1 MKETSKQIRQDYK
14 QDYKQ
19 DYCSLCGRI
28 INKKEPAVVGGD
40 GTVYIC
46 SDCLDDLKTVKFS
59 TREKNVEETKSFP
72 TPHKIYEFLN
82 QYVIGQE
89 SAKKTLSVAVYNHY
103 KRLFSKYNKNEVELE
118 KSNIILLGPSG
129 SGKTLLC
136 KTIARMLDVP
146 FVIADATSVTESG
159 YVGEDV
165 ESILSKL
172 LQASDYNIERAEQGI
187 VFIDE
192 IDKIGTKR
200 GSANITRD
208 VSGEGVQQ
216 ALLKMIE
223 GTIVN
228 CPPNGGR
235 IHPEQKLVP
244 IDTTNILF
252 ICSGAFVGIE
262 QEVEKRHNKHAVGFI
277 SGRTNEDNN
286 KDPLNDINA
295 TDLRAFGLIPE
306 LIGRLPIIAHTT
318 ELSKEQLYQVL
329 TEPKNAIIKQYKTLL
344 NIDNKE
350 LEFDKNALKYIVEL
364 AIKSEVGARGLRGIL
379 EKVMEQ
385 YMFDAPDTDIEKITV
400 TKKNIKKILEAA

>member
-1 MKETSKQIRQDYK
+1 MNNDLSQNIC
-14 QDYKQ
+14 
-19 DYCSLCGRI
+19 CSFCKRELTI
-28 INKKEPAVVGGD
+28 ADNYVIGGD
-40 GTVYIC
+40 GKTYIC
-46 SDCLDDLKTVKFS
+46 NDCIDDIKKIDFS
-59 TREKNVEETKSFP
+59 TLALNNERVERTFP
-72 TPHKIYEFLN
+72 TPHEIYEHLN
-82 QYVIGQE
+82 NYVIGQE
-89 SAKKTLSVAVYNHY
+89 SAKRKLSVAVYNHY
-103 KRLFSKYNKNEVELE
+103 KRLYSNYNHNDCELE

-172 LQASDYNIERAEQGI
+172 LQASDYDIERAEQGI

-200 GSANITRD
+200 GSTNITRD

-216 ALLKMIE
+216 ALLKMLE

-235 IHPEQKLVP
+235 IHPEQKLIP

-252 ICSGAFVGIE
+252 ICSGAFVGMEDVIN
-262 QEVEKRHNKHAVGFI
+262 QRHNMHTVGFMN
-277 SGRTNEDNN
+277 GRVTNNIEN
-286 KDPLNDINA
+286 PLDDVTA
-295 TDLRAFGLIPE
+295 VDLRKFGLIPE
-306 LIGRLPIIAHTT
+306 FIGRLPVIAHTT
-318 ELSKEQLYQVL
+318 ELTDKELYKIL

-344 NIDNKE
+344 AIDGKE
-350 LEFDKNALKYIVEL
+350 LEFDNSALKYIVEL

-379 EKVMEQ
+379 EKIMEQ
-385 YMFDAPDTDIEKITV
+385 YMFDAPTMKEAKIIV
-400 TKKNIKKILEAA
+400 TKKNIKKILNKT

>member
-1 MKETSKQIRQDYK
+1 MNNDLSQNIC
-14 QDYKQ
+14 
-19 DYCSLCGRI
+19 CSFCKRELTI
-28 INKKEPAVVGGD
+28 ADNYVIGGD
-40 GTVYIC
+40 GKTYIC
-46 SDCLDDLKTVKFS
+46 NDCIDDIKKIDFS
-59 TREKNVEETKSFP
+59 TLALNNERVERTFP
-72 TPHKIYEFLN
+72 TPHEIYEHLN
-82 QYVIGQE
+82 NYVIGQE
-89 SAKKTLSVAVYNHY
+89 SAKRKLSVAVYNHY
-103 KRLFSKYNKNEVELE
+103 KRLYSNYNHNDCELE

-172 LQASDYNIERAEQGI
+172 LQASDYDIERAEQGI

-200 GSANITRD
+200 GSTNITRD

-216 ALLKMIE
+216 ALLKMLE

-235 IHPEQKLVP
+235 IHPEQKLIP

-252 ICSGAFVGIE
+252 ICSGAFVGMEDVIN
-262 QEVEKRHNKHAVGFI
+262 QRHNMHTVGFMN
-277 SGRTNEDNN
+277 GRVTNNIEN
-286 KDPLNDINA
+286 PLDDVTA
-295 TDLRAFGLIPE
+295 VDLRKFGLIPE
-306 LIGRLPIIAHTT
+306 FIGRLPVIAHTT
-318 ELSKEQLYQVL
+318 ELTDKELYKIL

-344 NIDNKE
+344 AIDGKE
-350 LEFDKNALKYIVEL
+350 LEFDNSALKYIGPKYTEDYLLDYEDTIMTVSL
-364 AIKSEVGARGLRGIL
+364 FRVARSYY
-379 EKVMEQ
+379 
-385 YMFDAPDTDIEKITV
+385 YMNECGYYRARYES
-400 TKKNIKKILEAA
+400 KKNIKKILNKT